1 MDSLPSPLEFYLH
14 ESMILSLFIAF
25 IDSSAS
31 LKMYRDLSVR
41 DLDAPI
47 PKELGHPS
55 LEGEML
61 GS

>member
-1 MDSLPSPLEFYLH
+1 
-14 ESMILSLFIAF
+14 
-25 IDSSAS
+25 
-31 LKMYRDLSVR
+31 MYRDLSVR

-55 LEGEML
+55 LEEEML